1 MSTPARSTFFSR
13 PALRSLL
20 SGPFKRHRRV
30 RDRVKSHIRVCSDW
44 DDAHSRPVYTLSGRC
59 PDCGADA
66 INSAPAP
73 FNPEDPYGE
82 HRRALK
88 RRVRE

>member
-1 MSTPARSTFFSR
+1 M
-13 PALRSLL
+13 
-20 SGPFKRHRRV
+20 
-30 RDRVKSHIRVCSDW
+30 KSDIRVCGEW
-44 DDAHSRPVYTLSGRC
+44 RERHERPVYTLSEAC

-66 INSAPAP
+66 VNSAPAR

-82 HRRALK
+82 YRRALK